1 MKVLITETQSDII
14 RLRRYYEQIQ
24 NEFNERALRYEPCNY
39 KYEGGIEDYFTDVVA
54 MTVEYVIGNLFNLYY
69 DDETDDNDRF
79 GNLSELL
86 KHMLF
91 ESEFKGFERE
101 IQEYHFENCN

>member
-14 RLRRYYEQIQ
+14 KLRRYYNHILD
-24 NEFNERALRYEPCNY
+24 EFADRAFRHNPCDY
-39 KYEGGIEDYFTDVVA
+39 TYEGGIEDFFTDVVA
-54 MTVEYVIGNLFNLYY
+54 MTVEYVIGNLFGLYY
-69 DDETDDNDRF
+69 DDEADDNDRF

-91 ESEFKGFERE
+91 ESEFKSFERE

>member
-14 RLRRYYEQIQ
+14 KLRRYYNHILD
-24 NEFNERALRYEPCNY
+24 EFADRAFRYNPCDY
-39 KYEGGIEDYFTDVVA
+39 TYEGGIEDFFTDVVA
-54 MTVEYVIGNLFNLYY
+54 MTVEYVIGNLFGLYY
-69 DDETDDNDRF
+69 DDEADDNDRF

-91 ESEFKGFERE
+91 ESEFKSFERE